1 LINLDADGKV
11 QLNAKLLAEIAKLKE
26 ADPVIAPLLL
36 LDYLSSNEGLLLLVQ
51 LTQGAYRYR
60 LHLGRQ
66 APTAGGDVVVNG
78 SVNLDN
84 NFDSRINPY
93 RRLSKKMEVERPP
106 HGFDSLVA
114 INPEARWFNLPS
126 NRLVQVGNITFH
138 ELVEAYAKVGLG
150 YEYLP
155 TTAFPG
161 AHNSAIEREM
171 RLKKQRPFA
180 NLVLTLG
187 SNRMLKSEDEL
198 RQFYAETGGARQ
210 Q

>member
-1 LINLDADGKV
+1 
-11 QLNAKLLAEIAKLKE
+11 
-26 ADPVIAPLLL
+26 
-36 LDYLSSNEGLLLLVQ
+36 LLLLVQ

-84 NFDSRINPY
+84 NFDSRINSY

-106 HGFDSLVA
+106 HGFDCLVA

-138 ELVEAYAKVGLG
+138 ELVEAHAKVGLG

-161 AHNSAIEREM
+161 AHNIAIEREM
-171 RLKKQRPFA
+171 RLKEQRPLA